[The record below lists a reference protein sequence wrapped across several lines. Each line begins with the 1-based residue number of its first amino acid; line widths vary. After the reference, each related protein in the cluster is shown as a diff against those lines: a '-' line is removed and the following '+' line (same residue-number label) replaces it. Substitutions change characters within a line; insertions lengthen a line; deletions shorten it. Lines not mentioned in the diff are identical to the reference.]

1 MVNIGESLI
10 NVVTQN
16 KPKMLI
22 GLDQKGGWSGTGV
35 FCSPVT
41 VVAPS
46 ADRRDLPHAG
56 IQVKRGKPIS
66 LLIIRKANREVI
78 GLAM

>member
-1 MVNIGESLI
+1 MASPHEKKEFESWYRALI
-10 NVVTQN
+10 
-16 KPKMLI
+16 
-22 GLDQKGGWSGTGV
+22 
-35 FCSPVT
+35 T